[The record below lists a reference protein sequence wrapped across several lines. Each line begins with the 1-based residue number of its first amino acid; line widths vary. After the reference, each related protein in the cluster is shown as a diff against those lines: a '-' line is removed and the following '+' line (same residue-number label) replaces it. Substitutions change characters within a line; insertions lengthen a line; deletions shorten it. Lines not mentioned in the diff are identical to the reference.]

1 MRLVMGAGAGAEAA
15 GAGAGA
21 EAAGAGAEGAGAG
34 AAGAGKAGAAVS
46 GPCAMLDDVFTT
58 SVSPV
63 FVGRAQELATLED
76 ALARA
81 TAGEPQVLLVG
92 GEAGVG
98 KTRLIDEFLA
108 SAVAAGAVAAVGGCV
123 EMGADGLPF
132 APVSTVLRSLRR
144 KLGTELDGAAAGQE
158 GELARLLPELGET
171 DRASHDGDGRAR
183 LFELTVRLLER
194 LAAERTLVVAIEDL
208 HWADRSTRELLGYLF
223 RSLLSARLL
232 VVATYRS
239 DDIHRRHPLR
249 PFLAEV
255 DRMREVRRIEVS
267 RFTRGEVHAQLT
279 GINGA
284 EPERDLVDRI
294 FKRSDGN
301 AFFVEEIARS
311 LNEGCST
318 GLSESL
324 RDLLLVRVE
333 ALPEEAQGVV
343 RILAEGGSSVEYELL
358 RAVARLGED
367 ELIDALR
374 AAVGANI
381 LRPTADDS
389 GYRFRHALVREAVV
403 DDLLPGERSRLNR
416 RFAQAL
422 EAEPALVRAD
432 ERAARL
438 ASYWYHAH
446 DPAKALPAVLQ
457 ASVEAR
463 RRYAHAE
470 QLRLLERAM
479 ELWEDA
485 PEEIREAQRPVD
497 YAEVYPARGCEDQA
511 LRQLD
516 LLAEVVVAAHMSGQ
530 RERALAVAKRALRA
544 LDGSDHDPLRA
555 AWFWTQQAKL
565 MEGLARG
572 DGWAELSRAQELV
585 RGLPPSP
592 VHADVMAQ
600 VAGWTMTH
608 RPGPEG
614 LAAAERAVELAR
626 MVGVEST
633 ELNARLTLGY
643 FTGDSG
649 DTERG
654 LAEMREVCR
663 RAVALGDIS
672 VLGRCYV
679 NLASALE
686 GVGRS
691 AEAVETAEEGARILD
706 RVGLVDSRA
715 WVYGNLAESL
725 FSLGRWDEAQVA
737 ALKTRRLALGTKP
750 RGTAANRLA
759 QLALARGE
767 WDTAERELAAAREHY
782 GAHDPEPQY
791 TLQAAGRGIELA
803 AARGRI
809 LEVRAVLDQVVE
821 AGFPTGMQRY
831 AWPLLY
837 TAAAAESAAR
847 GLPTAEPGRGEALA
861 RLRAAAKRVAQP
873 VPVWRAYAAML
884 QAELERA
891 EGRDRPDLWAEAT
904 DAFAALDRPYPLA
917 RARHRWAEALLAP
930 GQGTSAQADR
940 EHAAELLV
948 QAHAVADWLGARP
961 LREEIELLARRARL
975 PLASAATR
983 PVLDASLPRAPA
995 LPPAPGS
1002 PAPGARAPG
1011 SPVPA
1016 AESAKPV
1023 DPAEEL
1029 GLTPR
1034 ERDVLRLVAAGRS
1047 NRQIAEE
1054 LFISPKTASVHV
1066 SNILAKLGVSSRGE
1080 AAAVAHRLRL
1090 VDGLTDGAGAR

>member
-1 MRLVMGAGAGAEAA
+1 
-15 GAGAGA
+15 
-21 EAAGAGAEGAGAG
+21 
-34 AAGAGKAGAAVS
+34 
-46 GPCAMLDDVFTT
+46 MLDDVHTT

-63 FVGRAQELATLED
+63 FIGRAQELATLED

-123 EMGADGLPF
+123 EIGADGLPF

-144 KLGTELDGAAAGQE
+144 KLGGELDGAAAGQE

-171 DRASHDGDGRAR
+171 ARASHDEEGRAR

-255 DRMREVRRIEVS
+255 DRMREVRRIELS
-267 RFTRGEVHAQLT
+267 RFTRVEVHAQLT

-284 EPERDLVDRI
+284 EPERDLLDRI

-311 LNEGCST
+311 INEGCRT

-333 ALPEEAQGVV
+333 ALPEETQRVV

-389 GYRFRHALVREAVV
+389 GYRFRHSLVREAVR

-416 RFAQAL
+416 RFAEAL

-470 QLRLLERAM
+470 QLRLLERAL

-485 PEEIREAQRPVD
+485 PKEIREAQRPMD
-497 YAEVYPARGCEDQA
+497 YAEVYPACGCADQA

-530 RERALAVAKRALRA
+530 LERALAISKRALRT
-544 LDGSDHDPLRA
+544 LDRSGHDPLRA
-555 AWFWTQQAKL
+555 AWFWTQRCKL
-565 MEGLARG
+565 MASLARG
-572 DGWAELSRAQELV
+572 DGWEELSRAQELV

-592 VHADVMAQ
+592 VHAEVMSQ

-614 LAAAERAVELAR
+614 MAAAERAVELAR
-626 MVGVEST
+626 LVGAEST
-633 ELNARLTLGY
+633 ELNARLTLAY
-643 FTGDSG
+643 FTVDSG
-649 DTERG
+649 DIERG
-654 LAEMREVCR
+654 LAEMREVCG

-679 NLASALE
+679 NLTSALE

-691 AEAVETAEEGARILD
+691 AEAVETAEEGGRILD

-715 WVYGNLAESL
+715 WLFGNLAESL
-725 FSLGRWDEAQVA
+725 FSLGRWDEAEAA
-737 ALKTRRLALGTKP
+737 ALKTLRLALGTKP

-759 QLALARGE
+759 RLALVRGD
-767 WDTAERELAAAREHY
+767 WDTAERESAATREHY
-782 GAHDPEPQY
+782 GARNTEPQY
-791 TLQAAGRGIELA
+791 TLKVAGQAIELA

-809 LEVRAVLDQVVE
+809 LEVRALLEQAVA
-821 AGFPTGMQRY
+821 AGFPPGMQRY
-831 AWPLLY
+831 LWPLLCE
-837 TAAAAESAAR
+837 AAAAESAAR

-861 RLRAAAKRVAQP
+861 RLRVAVKRVPQP
-873 VPVWRAYAAML
+873 VPVWRAHAAML

-891 EGRDRPDLWAEAT
+891 EGRDRPALWAEAT
-904 DAFAALDRPYPLA
+904 AAFAALDRPYPLA

-930 GQGTSAQADR
+930 GRGAAPAQADR
-940 EHAAELLV
+940 EHAAELLA
-948 QAHAVADWLGARP
+948 QAHAVADRLGARP

-983 PVLDASLPRAPA
+983 AALDASPPHTPA
-995 LPPAPGS
+995 LPPAPGTS
-1002 PAPGARAPG
+1002 AAASEPAEPDH
-1011 SPVPA
+1011 PA
-1016 AESAKPV
+1016 

-1066 SNILAKLGVSSRGE
+1066 SNILAKLRVSGRTE

-1090 VDGLTDGAGAR
+1090 VDGLTDGLTDGTPAR

>member
-1 MRLVMGAGAGAEAA
+1 MRLVMGAGAGA
-15 GAGAGA
+15 GAGA
-21 EAAGAGAEGAGAG
+21 EAGAEAAGAG

-46 GPCAMLDDVFTT
+46 EPYAMLDDVHTT

-108 SAVAAGAVAAVGGCV
+108 SSVAAGAVAAVGGCV
-123 EMGADGLPF
+123 EIGADGLPF

-171 DRASHDGDGRAR
+171 ARASHDGDGRAR

-374 AAVGANI
+374 AAVGAHI

-422 EAEPALVRAD
+422 EAEPMLVRAD

-438 ASYWYHAH
+438 ASYWYYAH

-479 ELWEDA
+479 ELWEDV

-497 YAEVYPARGCEDQA
+497 YAEVYPACGCEDQA

-544 LDGSDHDPLRA
+544 LDGSAHDPLRA
-555 AWFWTQQAKL
+555 AWFWTQQSKL

-572 DGWAELSRAQELV
+572 DGWAELRRAQELV

-626 MVGVEST
+626 MVGAEST

-679 NLASALE
+679 NLASAEE

-715 WVYGNLAESL
+715 WLYGNLAESL
-725 FSLGRWDEAQVA
+725 FSLGRWDEAEA
-737 ALKTRRLALGTKP
+737 AARKTRRLALGTKP
-750 RGTAANRLA
+750 HGTAANRLA

-782 GAHDPEPQY
+782 GAHNTEPQY
-791 TLQAAGRGIELA
+791 TLQVAGRVIELA

-821 AGFPTGMQRY
+821 AGFPPGNQRY

-873 VPVWRAYAAML
+873 VPVWRAHAAML

-904 DAFAALDRPYPLA
+904 DAFAVLDRPYPLA
-917 RARHRWAEALLAP
+917 RARHRWAEALLTP
-930 GQGTSAQADR
+930 GQGAPAQADR

-948 QAHAVADWLGARP
+948 QAHAVAEWLGARP

-983 PVLDASLPRAPA
+983 PALDASLPRTPA

-1002 PAPGARAPG
+1002 RTQGSQAPGSQTPG

-1016 AESAKPV
+1016 AEPA

-1066 SNILAKLGVSSRGE
+1066 SNILAKLGVSGRGE

-1090 VDGLTDGAGAR
+1090 VDGLTDGAAAR

>member
-1 MRLVMGAGAGAEAA
+1 MTTTEAA
-15 GAGAGA
+15 GKGGARTPD
-21 EAAGAGAEGAGAG
+21 
-34 AAGAGKAGAAVS
+34 S
-46 GPCAMLDDVFTT
+46 CAMLIDVHTT

-63 FVGRAQELATLED
+63 FVGRTEELSALDD

-81 TAGEPQVLLVG
+81 TAGEPQVLLIG

-98 KTRLIDEFLA
+98 KTRLVDEFLA
-108 SAVAAGAVAAVGGCV
+108 AAVATGAVAATGGCV
-123 EMGADGLPF
+123 EIGADGLPF

-171 DRASHDGDGRAR
+171 ARESHDGDARAR

-194 LAAERTLVVAIEDL
+194 LAASRTLVVAIEDL
-208 HWADRSTRELLGYLF
+208 HWADRSTRELLAYLF

-255 DRMREVRRIEVS
+255 DRMREVQRIELS
-267 RFTRGEVHAQLT
+267 RFNRGEVRDQIA

-284 EPERDLVDRI
+284 DPERQLVDRV

-311 LNEGCST
+311 LNEGCSS

-333 ALPEEAQGVV
+333 ALPEESQEVV
-343 RILAEGGSSVEYELL
+343 RILAEGGAAVEYPLL
-358 RAVARLGED
+358 RRVSRFDED
-367 ELIDALR
+367 ELIGALR

-381 LRPTADDS
+381 VQPTADES

-416 RFAQAL
+416 QLAQAL
-422 EAEPALVRAD
+422 EAEPSLVRPD

-446 DPAKALPAVLQ
+446 DPAKALPAVLR
-457 ASVEAR
+457 ASAEAR

-479 ELWEDA
+479 ELWEDT
-485 PEEIREAQRPVD
+485 PGEIREAQRPLG
-497 YAEVYPARGCEDQA
+497 YAEAYPPYGSEDEA
-511 LRQLD
+511 LCHLD
-516 LLAEVVVAAHMSGQ
+516 LLAEVVVAARMSGQ
-530 RERALAVAKRALRA
+530 PERALAVSKKALRKIA
-544 LDGSDHDPLRA
+544 KGDGDPLRA
-555 AWFWTQQAKL
+555 AWFWTQQSKL
-565 MEGLARG
+565 VETMARS
-572 DGWAELSRAQELV
+572 DGWEELSRAQELV

-592 VHADVMAQ
+592 VHAEVMAHM
-600 VAGWTMTH
+600 AGWTMTH
-608 RPGPEG
+608 RPGPQG
-614 LAAAERAVELAR
+614 LAVAERAVELAR
-626 MVGVEST
+626 MVGAQST
-633 ELNARLTLGY
+633 ELHARLTLAY

-649 DTERG
+649 ETEHG
-654 LAEMREVCR
+654 LTAMREVCA
-663 RAVALGDIS
+663 RAVAMGDIS

-691 AEAVETAEEGARILD
+691 VEAVEAAEEGNQVLD
-706 RVGLVDSRA
+706 RFGLVDSRA

-725 FSLGRWDEAQVA
+725 CSLGRMAEAE
-737 ALKTRRLALGTKP
+737 KTARKTLRLALGTKP
-750 RGTAANRLA
+750 RGTACNRLA
-759 QLALARGE
+759 RLALIRGD
-767 WDTAERELAAAREHY
+767 WDTAERELAAAREHFGPHNY
-782 GAHDPEPQY
+782 EPQY
-791 TLQAAGRGIELA
+791 TIQTAGFAVELA
-803 AARGRI
+803 SGRGRI
-809 LEVRAVLDQVVE
+809 LEVRALLEQALE
-821 AGFPTGMQRY
+821 TGFPPGMQRY
-831 AWPLLY
+831 AWPLLN
-837 TAAAAESAAR
+837 AAATAESAAR
-847 GLPTAEPGRGEALA
+847 GLPTAEPGRAATLA
-861 RLRAAAKRVAQP
+861 RIAAAAKRVQQG
-873 VPVWRAYAAML
+873 VPMWQAYAAML
-884 QAELERA
+884 RAELGRA
-891 EGRDRPDLWAEAT
+891 EGHSRADDWAEAT

-917 RARHRWAEALLAP
+917 RARHRWAEALLD
-930 GQGTSAQADR
+930 TDR
-940 EHAAELLV
+940 GPLDTGCREQAAELLS
-948 QAHAVADWLGARP
+948 QAHAVAERLEARP
-961 LREEIELLARRARL
+961 LREEIELLARRVRL
-975 PLASAATR
+975 PLAPAATR
-983 PVLDASLPRAPA
+983 AALAVPATAAPA
-995 LPPAPGS
+995 LPMAAVPAPAS
-1002 PAPGARAPG
+1002 EATD
-1011 SPVPA
+1011 PA
-1016 AESAKPV
+1016 A
-1023 DPAEEL
+1023 EL

-1066 SNILAKLGVSSRGE
+1066 SNILAKLGVSGRGE
-1080 AAAVAHRLRL
+1080 AAAVAHRLRV
-1090 VDGLTDGAGAR
+1090 VDGLADGAAVR